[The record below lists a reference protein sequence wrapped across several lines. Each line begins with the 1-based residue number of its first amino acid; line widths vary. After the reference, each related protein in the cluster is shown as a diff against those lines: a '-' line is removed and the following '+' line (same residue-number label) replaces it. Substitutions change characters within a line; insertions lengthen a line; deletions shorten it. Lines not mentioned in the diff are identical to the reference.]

1 MVDAVM
7 EAVRAQTDVALSP
20 EEAGYYLHQASYD
33 VGSAVDAAPT
43 AILREEER
51 EAQAM
56 WSDLDWRRYEV

>member
-20 EEAGYYLHQASYD
+20 EAAGYHLHQASYD
-33 VGSAVDAAPT
+33 VGGAVDAATT
-43 AILREEER
+43 AILREAER
-51 EAQAM
+51 KAQAT